1 MSSVIKKIIS
11 DALDEAIEE
20 GSIKTKKPVIVE
32 RPKKEGF
39 GDFSTNIAMLLSPGE
54 FQPARKLAAILIP
67 KIEASPVVSGCEA
80 AGPGFINIF
89 LEKSYWHALLK
100 EMLKK
105 GADYGNT
112 DTGAGEKVQVEFVSA
127 NPTGPLHIG
136 HGRGA
141 VVGDTLANI
150 LKAAGYNVTKE
161 YYINDAGVQVH
172 TLGESV
178 RLRYLELKGEKIEFP
193 DGYYRGEYVKEI
205 ARGFFST
212 AGKLPGAPAF
222 EKFAREAMLERIKK
236 DLKDFGVEFDI
247 WYSEKERL
255 RDSGLVESTIEELE
269 KRGFVYEEEGAT
281 WFRTTDFGDDKDRV
295 LIKADGELTYL
306 ASDIAY
312 HLDKIKRGFS
322 SIINVWGAD
331 HHGYEARVRA
341 LFKAFGHDERMLKII
356 FIQLVSLSRGGV
368 AVAMGKREGEFVTLR
383 EVMDEVGKD
392 AARFFFLMRKSDS
405 QLPFDLELAKRQ
417 APENPVYYVQ
427 YCHARIMSIMEFAA
441 EKDIGLAGR
450 PEDGVLE
457 KLSLKE
463 ELDII
468 KHLGAFEEIIEKSA
482 LEMEPHRIAFY
493 LQELASLFHPYYNRN
508 RVVSEDSALTLAR
521 LFLCKAVA
529 GVIRKGLGL
538 IGVSAPVKM

>member
-141 VVGDTLANI
+141 AVGDTLANI

-172 TLGESV
+172 TLGESG
-178 RLRYLELKGEKIEFP
+178 RRRDLELNGEKIVFP
-193 DGYYRGEYVKEI
+193 DDYYRGDYVKEI
-205 ARGFFST
+205 ARDFSSMVSR
-212 AGKLPGAPAF
+212 LPGAQAVSTF
-222 EKFAREAMLERIKK
+222 QEFACEAMLERIKK
-236 DLKDFGVEFDI
+236 DLKDFGVEFDV
-247 WYSEKERL
+247 WYSEKEKL
-255 RDSGLVESTIEELE
+255 RDSGLVESTKEELE
-269 KRGFVYEEEGAT
+269 KKGF
-281 WFRTTDFGDDKDRV
+281 F
-295 LIKADGELTYL
+295 
-306 ASDIAY
+306 
-312 HLDKIKRGFS
+312 
-322 SIINVWGAD
+322 
-331 HHGYEARVRA
+331 
-341 LFKAFGHDERMLKII
+341 
-356 FIQLVSLSRGGV
+356 
-368 AVAMGKREGEFVTLR
+368 
-383 EVMDEVGKD
+383 
-392 AARFFFLMRKSDS
+392 
-405 QLPFDLELAKRQ
+405 
-417 APENPVYYVQ
+417 
-427 YCHARIMSIMEFAA
+427 
-441 EKDIGLAGR
+441 
-450 PEDGVLE
+450 
-457 KLSLKE
+457 
-463 ELDII
+463 
-468 KHLGAFEEIIEKSA
+468 
-482 LEMEPHRIAFY
+482 
-493 LQELASLFHPYYNRN
+493 
-508 RVVSEDSALTLAR
+508 
-521 LFLCKAVA
+521 
-529 GVIRKGLGL
+529 
-538 IGVSAPVKM
+538 